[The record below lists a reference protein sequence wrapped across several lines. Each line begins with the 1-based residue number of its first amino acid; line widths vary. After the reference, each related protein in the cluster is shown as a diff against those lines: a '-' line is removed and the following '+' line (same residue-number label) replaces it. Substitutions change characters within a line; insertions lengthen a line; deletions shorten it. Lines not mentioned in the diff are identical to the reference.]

1 MNPSGPGRLSTVL
14 SDPVVTLLFSLN
26 AVINFMDVENFHV
39 VKSLFS
45 VGLMT
50 VSFFCLRR
58 PAPPQDREDFSLR
71 CSDNFTNL
79 VLHIRNCNPMAVC
92 MWRERGAV
100 V

>member
-1 MNPSGPGRLSTVL
+1 MNPLGPGRLSTKVL

-45 VGLMT
+45 VGVTT

-58 PAPPQDREDFSLR
+58 PVLPQDREDFSLKE
-71 CSDNFTNL
+71 F
-79 VLHIRNCNPMAVC
+79 
-92 MWRERGAV
+92 
-100 V
+100 